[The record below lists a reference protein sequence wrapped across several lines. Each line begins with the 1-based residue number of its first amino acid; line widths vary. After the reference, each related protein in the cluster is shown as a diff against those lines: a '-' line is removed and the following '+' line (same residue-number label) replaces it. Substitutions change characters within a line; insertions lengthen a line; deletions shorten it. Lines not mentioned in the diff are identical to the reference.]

1 MAACTEKNPT
11 SEEDFDEDVV
21 FENSPLYQHLQDVGQ
36 LDFEVGMTTSKC
48 KPEANSLARTQGN
61 QFKGV
66 VMSLLRNILG
76 FLIHVGTFPKRL
88 LAEVERGY
96 AKQYV
101 SLLIQSKLLLDDD
114 HHFLQ
119 LYDQD
124 TFSGDDVNT
133 NWFLSADT
141 LKLEQFSTHFGAVLV
156 LATALFLQQN
166 CWLVLTLLVLPL
178 ALCIIS
184 WFTLFVRRHHEHK
197 SSLTLLRTWLC
208 EGEKCVSLA
217 RKSFRH
223 IQERELVAR
232 GFTMVHGQVPLERMI
247 HSRLWQSQQQ
257 CVSLRATLV
266 RATADMIQQHR
277 KAVLQLLQDH
287 PLNSEVD
294 NTNSYISVIPLQ
306 ELTNQLLN
314 DTSQVEVNDDNSSLK
329 SLKNLVQLQAD
340 QVSEF
345 VRRLAL
351 CFSPSTHHTTGAI
364 HGGKVITSFKK
375 TLQKLGAVSE
385 SGASVLEKQFDFQT
399 KYGVAKEQERVLRP
413 ENSPLVGLHTA
424 IHSLGLHLQVTMSRV
439 SSVEDSISAAMDAPR
454 QDWTELQQ
462 AVTKQLQEVETQLQA
477 CKECWEEG
485 SKQLQNLDSAADRVC
500 PHVDSDSEGEK
511 PINSRTVDD
520 VISVLLVSADAN
532 DVIGDPLIEE
542 QVFEAYINEEHNA
555 VDGNGYDPMLTQE
568 EREQQKKE
576 RAEAKKMVREL
587 QNVLTVRKQERERKN
602 KGEQEETEE
611 TGNDHPNLLNELTE
625 KTNIEEVLNDVSL
638 RQQLEDPG
646 QNYVIRHYYSPVMSD
661 GSGRNSKS
669 TSFDEDDT
677 DMADKIRQVAQD
689 RESHLYNASQEDGAN
704 HCEVN
709 RGVEDDSTASSK
721 LLNGKI
727 EQEGS
732 GSYNGNQ
739 DRKGQNQDDI
749 VVRDRL
755 RKAGDAKLSVGNSDR
770 ECLPGQTGLGGCSFQ
785 ASLAAQAVARS
796 RQLGLGA
803 AMLQEQSFG
812 DEETF
817 GSDSDDDN
825 GGD

>member
-1 MAACTEKNPT
+1 MAACTEKNPAE
-11 SEEDFDEDVV
+11 EEDFDEDVV
-21 FENSPLYQHLQDVGQ
+21 FENSPLYQHLQDVGE
-36 LDFEVGMTTSKC
+36 LDFEVGTTSKC
-48 KPEANSLARTQGN
+48 KPEVNGLTRTQGN
-61 QFKGV
+61 QAWFKGV
-66 VMSLLRNILG
+66 IMSLLRNILG

-88 LAEVERGY
+88 LAEIEQGY
-96 AKQYV
+96 VKQYV

-119 LYDQD
+119 LYDPD
-124 TFSGDDVNT
+124 TFSGDDVDT
-133 NWFLSADT
+133 NWFLSADA
-141 LKLEQFSTHFGAVLV
+141 LKLEQFSTHFCAALV

-166 CWLVLTLLVLPL
+166 CWLVVTFLVLPA
-178 ALCIIS
+178 ALCIIC
-184 WFTLFVRRHHEHK
+184 WFMLFVRSHHEHK
-197 SSLTLLRTWLC
+197 SSLTLLRTWLS

-223 IQERELVAR
+223 VQERELVAR
-232 GFTMVHGQVPLERMI
+232 GFTMVHGQVPVERMI

-277 KAVLQLLQDH
+277 KAVLRLLQDC

-314 DTSQVEVNDDNSSLK
+314 DTAQVEVNDDNSSLK

-351 CFSPSTHHTTGAI
+351 CFSPSTHHTTEPIQGQ
-364 HGGKVITSFKK
+364 KVITSFKE
-375 TLQKLGAVSE
+375 TLKKLGEVSE
-385 SGASVLEKQFDFQT
+385 RGASVLEKQYDFQT
-399 KYGVAKEQERVLRP
+399 KYGVAKEQERMLRP
-413 ENSPLVGLHTA
+413 ENSPLV
-424 IHSLGLHLQVTMSRV
+424 
-439 SSVEDSISAAMDAPR
+439 SSIEDSIGAAMDAP
-454 QDWTELQQ
+454 QQNWTELQQ
-462 AVTKQLQEVETQLQA
+462 AVTQQLQEVETQLQA

-485 SKQLQNLDSAADRVC
+485 SKQLYNLDSASDRPC
-500 PHVDSDSEGEK
+500 SHVDSDSESEK
-511 PINSRTVDD
+511 HTEGRTVED

-555 VDGNGYDPMLTQE
+555 EGSDGYDPLLTPE

-587 QNVLTVRKQERERKN
+587 KNVLTVRKQERERKN
-602 KGEQEETEE
+602 KGEDEKAEETA
-611 TGNDHPNLLNELTE
+611 NNHPNLLDELTE
-625 KTNIEEVLNDVSL
+625 KTNVGEVVNDVSP
-638 RQQLEDPG
+638 RQKLEVPG
-646 QNYVIRHYYSPVMSD
+646 QDEVLRRYSPVMSD
-661 GSGRNSKS
+661 VYGSGQNSRS

-677 DMADKIRQVAQD
+677 DMTDRIRLVAQD
-689 RESHLYNASQEDGAN
+689 RESHLYNASEEKGKN

-709 RGVEDDSTASSK
+709 GGGKDDCIASHK
-721 LLNGKI
+721 LGNGNI
-727 EQEGS
+727 EQAGR
-732 GSYNGNQ
+732 GSYNGTEDRNGQIQ
-739 DRKGQNQDDI
+739 DGI
-749 VVRDRL
+749 MTGDRL
-755 RKAGDAKLSVGNSDR
+755 RKASNGELSEGSSDQ
-770 ECLPGQTGLGGCSFQ
+770 ECGSRPAGLSGYSFQ

-817 GSDSDDDN
+817 GSGSDDDD
-825 GGD
+825 GD

>member
-1 MAACTEKNPT
+1 MVITRI
-11 SEEDFDEDVV
+11 
-21 FENSPLYQHLQDVGQ
+21 LQTLTCWSVKPFPRVLCQG
-36 LDFEVGMTTSKC
+36 TTSKC
-48 KPEANSLARTQGN
+48 KPEVNGLTGTQGN
-61 QFKGV
+61 QDRFKSV

-96 AKQYV
+96 IKQYV

-119 LYDQD
+119 LYDPD
-124 TFSGDDVNT
+124 TFSGDDIDT

-141 LKLEQFSTHFGAVLV
+141 LKLEQFSTHFCAVLF

-166 CWLVLTLLVLPL
+166 CWLVVTFLVLPG
-178 ALCIIS
+178 ALCIIC
-184 WFTLFVRRHHEHK
+184 WFTLFVKSHNEHK
-197 SSLTLLRTWLC
+197 SSLTLLRTWLS

-223 IQERELVAR
+223 VQERELVAR
-232 GFTMVHGQVPLERMI
+232 GFTMVHGQVPVERMI

-257 CVSLRATLV
+257 CVSLRAALV
-266 RATADMIQQHR
+266 RAAADMIQQHR
-277 KAVLQLLQDH
+277 KAVLQLLQDC

-314 DTSQVEVNDDNSSLK
+314 DTAQVEVNDDNRSLK

-351 CFSPSTHHTTGAI
+351 CFSPSTHHTAQPIQGQKI
-364 HGGKVITSFKK
+364 ITSFKE
-375 TLQKLGAVSE
+375 TLKKLGEVSE
-385 SGASVLEKQFDFQT
+385 RGASVLEKQYDFQT
-399 KYGVAKEQERVLRP
+399 KYGVAKEQEKMLRP

-439 SSVEDSISAAMDAPR
+439 SSIEDSISAAMDAPQ
-454 QDWTELQQ
+454 QDWSELQQ
-462 AVTKQLQEVETQLQA
+462 AVTQQLQEVETQLQA

-485 SKQLQNLDSAADRVC
+485 SKQLHDLDNVSDKPC
-500 PHVDSDSEGEK
+500 SHVDSDSESEK
-511 PINSRTVDD
+511 PIEGRTVED

-532 DVIGDPLIEE
+532 NVIGDPLIEE

-555 VDGNGYDPMLTQE
+555 EGSDGYDPLLTQE

-587 QNVLTVRKQERERKN
+587 KNVLTVRKQERERKN
-602 KGEQEETEE
+602 KGEDEKAEETA
-611 TGNDHPNLLNELTE
+611 NNHPNLLDKLTE
-625 KTNIEEVLNDVSL
+625 KTIVDIVNDVSP
-638 RQQLEDPG
+638 RQQLEVPAQDD
-646 QNYVIRHYYSPVMSD
+646 VLRRYSPVMSD
-661 GSGRNSKS
+661 VYGSGQNSRS

-677 DMADKIRQVAQD
+677 DMTDRIRLVAQD
-689 RESHLYNASQEDGAN
+689 RELHLYNASEEEGTN

-709 RGVEDDSTASSK
+709 GEGKDDCFASCK
-721 LLNGKI
+721 LVNGNI
-727 EQEGS
+727 EQAGR
-732 GSYNGNQ
+732 GSYNGTD
-739 DRKGQNQDDI
+739 DRNGHMPDDT

-755 RKAGDAKLSVGNSDR
+755 GRMSNTELSEESRGQECVRVPAGF
-770 ECLPGQTGLGGCSFQ
+770 GGYSFQ

-817 GSDSDDDN
+817 GSGSEGDDD
-825 GGD
+825 GD

>member
-1 MAACTEKNPT
+1 MAACAEKNLT
-11 SEEDFDEDVV
+11 DEEDFDEDVV

-36 LDFEVGMTTSKC
+36 LDFEVGTTTSKC
-48 KPEANSLARTQGN
+48 KREAESLTGAPGYQAW
-61 QFKGV
+61 FKGV
-66 VMSLLRNILG
+66 VMSVLGNILG
-76 FLIHVGTFPKRL
+76 FLLQVGTFPKRV

-96 AKQYV
+96 VKQYV
-101 SLLIQSKLLLDDD
+101 SLLVQSKLLLDDD

-119 LYDQD
+119 LYDPD
-124 TFSGDDVNT
+124 TYSGDDTDT
-133 NWFLSADT
+133 NWFLSTDT
-141 LKLEQFSTHFGAVLV
+141 LKLEQFSTHFGAAVV
-156 LATALFLQQN
+156 LAIALFLQQN
-166 CWLVLTLLVLPL
+166 YWLVVTLLVLPG
-178 ALCIIS
+178 ALCLTG
-184 WFTLFVRRHHEHK
+184 WFALFIRRHHEHK
-197 SSLTLLRTWLC
+197 STVTLLRTWLV
-208 EGEKCVSLA
+208 EGEKCVTLA

-257 CVSLRATLV
+257 CASLRATLV
-266 RATADMIQQHR
+266 RVTSDMIQQHR
-277 KAVLQLLQDH
+277 KAVHQLLQDY

-345 VRRLAL
+345 VRRFAL
-351 CFSPSTHHTTGAI
+351 GFSPSTHHTSEPT
-364 HGGKVITSFKK
+364 HGQEVISSFRE
-375 TLQKLGAVSE
+375 TLQKLGEVSE
-385 SGASVLEKQFDFQT
+385 SGAKVLEKQYDFQT
-399 KYGVAKEQERVLRP
+399 KYGVAKEQEKMLRP

-439 SSVEDSISAAMDAPR
+439 NSIEGSICAAMDVPQ

-462 AVTKQLQEVETQLQA
+462 EVMQQLQEVETQLQA

-485 SKQLQNLDSAADRVC
+485 SRQLHNLDDNTTDAARS
-500 PHVDSDSEGEK
+500 HVDSDSESEK
-511 PINSRTVDD
+511 PIDSRTVED

-542 QVFEAYINEEHNA
+542 QVFEAYINEEHNT
-555 VDGNGYDPMLTQE
+555 VDGDGYDPLLTPE

-587 QNVLTVRKQERERKN
+587 KNVLTVRKQERERKN
-602 KGEQEETEE
+602 KTGDEEAKE
-611 TGNDHPNLLNELTE
+611 TVNNPPNVLSEPTE
-625 KTNIEEVLNDVSL
+625 KTKTEDVVNDGSL
-638 RQQLEDPG
+638 RQQLEVPEQDD
-646 QNYVIRHYYSPVMSD
+646 VLRRYSPVMSD
-661 GSGRNSKS
+661 VYGSGRRSKS
-669 TSFDEDDT
+669 SSFDEEDT
-677 DMADKIRQVAQD
+677 DLTDRVRLVAQD
-689 RESHLYNASQEDGAN
+689 NESHLYNTSEEDGMN

-709 RGVEDDSTASSK
+709 GGVEVDCIPK
-721 LLNGKI
+721 LVNGNI
-727 EQEGS
+727 EQVARGAC
-732 GSYNGNQ
+732 NGTDSRN
-739 DRKGQNQDDI
+739 GQNQDDI
-749 VVRDRL
+749 AVEDRC
-755 RKAGDAKLSVGNSDR
+755 RKSGYARLSEGSSEEGCVS
-770 ECLPGQTGLGGCSFQ
+770 GQAGLGGYSFQ

-812 DEETF
+812 DEEKF
-817 GSDSDDDN
+817 GSDSDD